1 MLEYLAALVILGH
14 GLGHTIGFAASWS
27 NIETGLPDRPWALG
41 GDVRMKSATGKA
53 FGLVFLLAAALFV
66 IAAALAVMESHD
78 WRAFALAGSLASAA
92 AILPWWNS
100 VIVGVKMGFALDLAI
115 ILVLLLPGGEAFV
128 DFFGLP

>member
-1 MLEYLAALVILGH
+1 MLEYIAALVLLGH

-27 NIETGLPDRPWALG
+27 NIQTGLPDEPWILG

-53 FGLVFLLAAALFV
+53 FGLVFLLATVLFV
-66 IAAALAVMESHD
+66 IAAALSLAGGQD
-78 WRAFALAGSLASAA
+78 WRTFALAGSLASAA

-100 VIVGVKMGFALDLAI
+100 VIVGVKLGFVLDVAI
-115 ILVLLLPGGEAFV
+115 VLVLLIPGGEAFV